1 MIRRSLAFK
10 LSLLFLGIAM
20 VTIVI
25 VAISVDQIVRQGFD
39 EYLRQSNERGGMS
52 RMMAPMLGVA
62 EQAFL
67 IAFRWSLWLAVAAS
81 GVVALILGIVIGRI
95 FTRPLRNLTSA
106 AKRLSDG
113 HLSERVNISSGDE
126 VGALANA
133 FNSMAQSLDAKEKGR
148 RQLLAD
154 IAHELRTPL
163 TVIQGNLEAWL
174 DGVML
179 PTPENI
185 ASVHNET
192 MLLSRLVTDLRDLSL
207 AEARQLKLHRQ
218 PENVAELIKAEQ
230 SALAVNAEQHQV
242 TLQAE
247 IPESLPQ
254 VLVDADRIRQV
265 LRNLI
270 TNALRYTTAGGH
282 VTVTVRPP
290 VTSNAEFVTVVI
302 SDTGTGIAPE
312 DLPHMFTHFYKADHS
327 RHRTGAGSGLGLAI
341 VKQLVEA
348 HGGKVWV
355 ESELGKGSRFYFTLP
370 LSR

>member
-1 MIRRSLAFK
+1 MIRRSLELK

-20 VTIVI
+20 VTIMI
-25 VAISVDQIVRQGFD
+25 VAISVDQMVRQGFD
-39 EYLRQSNERGGMS
+39 EYLRQSGERGGMP

-81 GVVALILGIVIGRI
+81 GVVALILGIAFGRI
-95 FTRPLRNLTSA
+95 FTRPIRNLTLA
-106 AKRLSDG
+106 AKHLSDG
-113 HLSERVNISSGDE
+113 HLSERVTIKTSDE

-133 FNSMAQSLDAKEKGR
+133 FNSMAQSLDDKEKSR

-174 DGVML
+174 DGVL
-179 PTPENI
+179 PPTPENI
-185 ASVHNET
+185 ASLHNET

-207 AEARQLKLHRQ
+207 AEAGQLKLHRQ
-218 PENVAELIKAEQ
+218 PVNISDMINSEQ
-230 SALAVNAEQHQV
+230 SAMAINAGEHQV

-247 IPESLPQ
+247 ISESLPQ
-254 VLVDADRIRQV
+254 VTVDIDRIRQV

-270 TNALRYTTAGGH
+270 TNALRYTPAGGQ
-282 VTVTVRPP
+282 VTITALSPSP
-290 VTSNAEFVTVVI
+290 SNAGFVTIVV

-355 ESELGKGSRFYFTLP
+355 ESEPGKGSRFYFTLP
-370 LSR
+370 PAS